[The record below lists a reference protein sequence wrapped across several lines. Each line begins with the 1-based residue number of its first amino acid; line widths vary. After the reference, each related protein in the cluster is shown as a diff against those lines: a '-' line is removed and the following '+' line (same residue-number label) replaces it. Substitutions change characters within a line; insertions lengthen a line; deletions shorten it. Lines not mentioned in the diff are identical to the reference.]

1 MPPASPPE
9 TEIEAFRDAAAQRE
23 ALAWTE
29 AWRPCPDERTYE
41 VTRIEGEIPR
51 EIHGTL
57 YRNGPS
63 QRVVPKQGYEAL
75 HFFDGNALL
84 HAFRFDDGSVHY
96 TGRYARDARFLYEQE
111 HGAGGLGFA
120 NLPAE
125 SEELPG
131 GYSPNTNVVWHGGK
145 LLALVEADFPFEL
158 DPRTLESRGTHLLR
172 EEMLGMSTSAHPKI
186 DGRTGQMLIHGYQ
199 PFEPYVQLYV
209 VEPDGTC
216 SLAEPVETPYPVMM
230 HDIAITE
237 NHVALPLCPITWDLE
252 RGACLRDWL
261 RWEPEKGLRFG
272 VRERTAG
279 SPLRWFEAPSPG
291 FLFHLGN
298 AYEKDGK
305 LWMDACTYRDGGAL
319 LEQLAVYRSGRQVP
333 GAGAHPVLYELDL
346 ESGACKE
353 TWLDDRGAEFPRR
366 DDRLIGYENRFGYAL
381 MGEAGLLGPSASTIA
396 RYDRTGGA
404 SAYHDFGPL
413 HYPGEPVFVPRAPD
427 AAEDDGFVLSV
438 VYDGGSGKSH
448 LAVLDARNLAGE
460 PLARA
465 HLEHRV
471 PLGFHGNFAAGVV

>member
-1 MPPASPPE
+1 MPPASPSE
-9 TEIEAFRDAAAQRE
+9 TETEAFRDAAAQRE

-84 HAFRFDDGSVHY
+84 HAFRFDDGSVRY

-111 HGAGGLGFA
+111 HGADGLSFA

-186 DGRTGQMLIHGYQ
+186 DGRTGQMVIHGYQ
-199 PFEPYVQLYV
+199 PIEPYVQLYG

-216 SLAEPVETPYPVMM
+216 SLAEPVETPYAVMM

-237 NHVALPLCPITWDLE
+237 NHLVLPLCPVTWDLE
-252 RGACLRDWL
+252 GGACLRDWL
-261 RWEPEKGLRFG
+261 RWEPEKGLRVG
-272 VRERTAG
+272 VRERRECRCTGDQRGNLNRVARQRGRAERGRTATPRAVVRG
-279 SPLRWFEAPSPG
+279 ELHPPAVSGLAPSVPAT
-291 FLFHLGN
+291 LHR
-298 AYEKDGK
+298 ASPD
-305 LWMDACTYRDGGAL
+305 
-319 LEQLAVYRSGRQVP
+319 LA
-333 GAGAHPVLYELDL
+333 D
-346 ESGACKE
+346 
-353 TWLDDRGAEFPRR
+353 PR
-366 DDRLIGYENRFGYAL
+366 
-381 MGEAGLLGPSASTIA
+381 T
-396 RYDRTGGA
+396 
-404 SAYHDFGPL
+404 
-413 HYPGEPVFVPRAPD
+413 
-427 AAEDDGFVLSV
+427 
-438 VYDGGSGKSH
+438 
-448 LAVLDARNLAGE
+448 VLDVGK
-460 PLARA
+460 
-465 HLEHRV
+465 V
-471 PLGFHGNFAAGVV
+471 PHILILKVGKVPT